1 VADKENKNNEK
12 NMSSEDLKDK
22 EEQLSADLSDKDKK
36 DKTDDDSKKDEAAKD
51 SSDEKAVI
59 KTSNGEK
66 TDKKTDIDEDKE
78 LLEED
83 DAGDLILENRR
94 ESVPLNTDNAIFTR
108 SKGNLISLELQK
120 PDGTTEFFERVVI
133 MRAFPISNPDEFLS
147 VREPDT
153 KRKGRGNEI
162 GMIRHI
168 TDFDDNTQKLFL
180 EELDRRYFSPKLIKI
195 ISVKDKFGYLY
206 WDAETSSGNVTF
218 IMNNPF
224 SNIRVLDDGRI
235 IMHDI
240 DGNVFEIPDPQK
252 LDAQSYRKIE
262 IYL

>member
-1 VADKENKNNEK
+1 VADKDNNKNEK
-12 NMSSEDLKDK
+12 NLSSEETKDK
-22 EEQLSADLSDKDKK
+22 EKKLSAEEADNEKTSDGSKKEEKAESKSSDDKADKK
-36 DKTDDDSKKDEAAKD
+36 AGIDD
-51 SSDEKAVI
+51 
-59 KTSNGEK
+59 
-66 TDKKTDIDEDKE
+66 DKE
-78 LLEED
+78 LLQED
-83 DAGDLILENRR
+83 DAGDLILEHRR
-94 ESVPLNTDNAIFTR
+94 ESIPLNRENAKFTR
-108 SKGNLISLELQK
+108 SKGNLISLDLTN

-147 VREPDT
+147 IREPDA

-162 GMIRHI
+162 GMIRRM
-168 TDFDDNTQKLFL
+168 TDFDDETQKLFL
-180 EELDRRYFSPKLIKI
+180 EELDRRYFSPKLMKI

-240 DGNVFEIPDPQK
+240 DGNVFEIPEPEK
-252 LDAQSYRKIE
+252 LDSQSYKKIE